1 MAKVKKAALAF
12 VLAAVAAVS
21 LLCVGCSGGGAE
33 LKGIYCNS
41 IASYSTIEQGY
52 LVSTYNTSLSVY
64 TDNTFTA
71 NAVQNTLYSSDGSSF
86 NPTFFGIYTL
96 YGTYEVVSEDDV
108 LNETT
113 IKIAGV
119 TAVESADGMTEKAA
133 FSAELTA
140 ALNAD
145 IIGKEV
151 ILQADLQ
158 LSESLSVNSLYGV
171 LR

>member
-1 MAKVKKAALAF
+1 MAKIKKAALAF

-21 LLCVGCSGGGAE
+21 LMFVGCSGGGAE
-33 LKGIYCNS
+33 VKGIYLNS
-41 IASYSTIEQGY
+41 IARYTVIEQGRLLAAY
-52 LVSTYNTSLSVY
+52 TTSMSVY
-64 TDNTFTA
+64 TDDTFTA
-71 NAVQNTLYSSDGSSF
+71 NCVQNTLYSSDGTAY

-96 YGTYEVVSEDDV
+96 YGTYEVVSEDAV

-113 IKIAGV
+113 VRISDV
-119 TAVESADGMTEKAA
+119 TAIETADGMMEKSAFPAEVTE
-133 FSAELTA
+133 

-158 LSESLSVNSLYGV
+158 MNESLSVDSLFACFQ
-171 LR
+171 

>member
-1 MAKVKKAALAF
+1 
-12 VLAAVAAVS
+12 
-21 LLCVGCSGGGAE
+21 
-33 LKGIYCNS
+33 
-41 IASYSTIEQGY
+41 
-52 LVSTYNTSLSVY
+52 
-64 TDNTFTA
+64 
-71 NAVQNTLYSSDGSSF
+71 
-86 NPTFFGIYTL
+86 
-96 YGTYEVVSEDDV
+96 
-108 LNETT
+108 
-113 IKIAGV
+113 
-119 TAVESADGMTEKAA
+119 MTEKAA

>member
-1 MAKVKKAALAF
+1 MAKFKKAAAAF

-21 LLCVGCSGGGAE
+21 LMFVGCSGGAE
-33 LKGIYCNS
+33 ITGIYCNS
-41 IASYSTIEQGY
+41 DVSYSMIEQGR
-52 LVSTYNTSLSVY
+52 LITTHTTSLSIY
-64 TDNTFTA
+64 SDDTFTA
-71 NAVQNTLYSSDGSSF
+71 NCVQNTLYSSDGTAY

-96 YGTYEVVSEDDV
+96 YGTYEVVSSDDI

-113 IKIAGV
+113 IKIADV
-119 TAVESADGMTEKAA
+119 TKLETVDGMMEKSAFPAEVTE
-133 FSAELTA
+133 

-158 LSESLSVNSLYGV
+158 INGSLSVNSLYACFQ
-171 LR
+171 